1 VGLVASLFRAN
12 SPAWNDER
20 FWHHIG
26 HDTSS
31 GVRVSPTS
39 ALAATAVYD
48 CVRIRAETVASIPLI
63 VYKRLPNGDKE
74 RAPYHPLYKVLHD
87 QPNNWQTAFEWREM
101 MQAHLDLRGNAY
113 SRKMPGPD
121 GPISQLIPLHPDRVT
136 ATLYTDNSIDYTVR
150 GLDGSME
157 KLAAEEILHLR
168 GWSEDGVHGITP
180 ISAQRD
186 VIGIALGAQDY
197 SARFLKNDVSPS
209 LVYKHPEV
217 LDKEAY
223 ERIKDDVQNQ
233 NTGENRHKAMIL
245 EDGLSIEKLGMTNR
259 DAQLIESQKYTDG
272 KIASIYRVPPHMIG
286 LMDRATHSNIE
297 HQGIEFTV
305 YTMLPIAKRWE
316 GIIARDLFFPLY
328 DDGGEYFAE
337 FLLDGLNRG
346 DMDSRYTAYAI
357 GRNWGWLSAN
367 DVRRLENMNSIG
379 DQGDEY
385 LRPLNM
391 TIEGAPQAKQIGVGS
406 PANDDESSEPP
417 PPDDGSE
424 EENQASATR
433 MRLFALAESAASR
446 LVRKET
452 SALSAL
458 VKKHSDAARTI
469 FAALEAGSVDIRA
482 LTKNAEAFVAKVRQ
496 FYAEHSS
503 LIAESLR
510 IDHDRCAMWCTT
522 NGTMLCNLAKSGNW
536 DQIAML
542 VKSFEGNVRP
552 LAAMAMGESN

>member
-1 VGLVASLFRAN
+1 MGLIASLFRAN
-12 SPAWNDER
+12 TPAWDDPR
-20 FWHHIG
+20 FWRSFG

-31 GVRVSPTS
+31 GVRVSPSS
-39 ALAATAVYD
+39 ALAATAVFD
-48 CVRIRAETVASIPLI
+48 CVHIRSETLASIPLI

-87 QPNNWQTAFEWREM
+87 QPNQWQTAFEWREM

-113 SRKMPGPD
+113 SRKMPGLD

-136 ATLYTDNSIDYTVR
+136 PTLYTDGSIDYTVR
-150 GLDGSME
+150 ALDGSTE

-168 GWSEDGVHGITP
+168 GWSEDGVHGISP

-209 LVYKHPEV
+209 LVYSHPAV
-217 LDKEAY
+217 LDPEAY
-223 ERIKDDVQNQ
+223 ERLRNEIQNQ
-233 NTGENRHKAMIL
+233 HTGENRHKAMLL
-245 EDGLSIEKLGMTNR
+245 EEGMKAEKIGMTNR
-259 DAQLIESQKYTDG
+259 DAQLIESQKFTDG
-272 KIASIYRVPPHMIG
+272 KIASIYRIPPHMIG

-346 DMDSRYTAYAI
+346 DIDSRYTAYAI

-391 TIEGAPQAKQIGVGS
+391 TIEGAPQPKQIGVGS
-406 PANDDESSEPP
+406 TPNDDESTEPP
-417 PPDDGSE
+417 APDDGTE
-424 EENQASATR
+424 EENQANAART
-433 MRLFALAESAASR
+433 RLFALAESAAGR
-446 LVRKET
+446 LVRREL
-452 SALSAL
+452 SAINAL
-458 VKKHSDAARTI
+458 VKKHRESAQAI
-469 FAALEAGSVDIRA
+469 LGAESVDPRA
-482 LTKNAEAFVAKVRQ
+482 LTLNAESFAAKVRQ

-503 LIAESLR
+503 VISDSLR

-522 NGTMLCNLAKSGNW
+522 NGTMLVNMAKSGSW
-536 DQIAML
+536 DQMVML

-552 LAAMAMGESN
+552 LAAMAMGEPN